1 MTPAAPALAR
11 SLADALEGARIPYA
25 VGGALALAVWGFP
38 RATNDVDLDVFVPPE
53 NLDPVFDVLIGAGC
67 EVDRIGARRSA
78 AERGDFKVRLQG
90 MRIDVFVPSIPLYD
104 SAANRIRQALLEGRP
119 AWFLSPEDLAT
130 FKFLFFRTKDI
141 LDVERLVAFGGETFD
156 RDYVRR
162 WLVDLVG
169 DSDER
174 VARWDRLI
182 ADVTPSSG

>member
-11 SLADALEGARIPYA
+11 LLADQLERAGIPYA

-38 RATNDVDLDVFVPPE
+38 RATNDVDLDIFVAPE
-53 NLDPVFDVLIGAGC
+53 NLDPVFDALIAAGC
-67 EVDRIGARRSA
+67 DVERLAARESA
-78 AERGDFKVRLQG
+78 SERGDFKVRLHG
-90 MRIDVFVPSIPLYD
+90 MRIDVFVPSIPLYE
-104 SAANRIRQALLEGRP
+104 SAARRIREALLEGRP

-141 LDVERLVAFGGETFD
+141 LDVERLLLFGGATFD

-169 DSDER
+169 DDDER
-174 VARWDRLI
+174 VARWDRLVSEV
-182 ADVTPSSG
+182 ASP